1 MRVPSRSRMIWEILS
16 CCGGGR
22 GEEGT
27 AVVTAWASSLDS
39 IIMVATASKLR
50 CSLLLLLCRCGLA
63 AVPSPWRICPTNAPW
78 IKRYKNKPP
87 AGDTCSSGPTECQFL
102 LLLPVW
108 AFALLSFPTHFFLV
122 FLLLLLHM
130 SPFSKLWDT
139 LPFSCSWSLMC
150 IDKAM
155 IDKGQHCLPF
165 SCPEFVQGLVDFDE
179 DLASVLA
186 SNCITLKH
194 RICAC
199 TLHPWDMDTLHMD
212 FPLCNSSPSLSASLS
227 YT

>member
-1 MRVPSRSRMIWEILS
+1 MRVPSRSRMTWEILS

-27 AVVTAWASSLDS
+27 AVARRASSLDS

-63 AVPSPWRICPTNAPW
+63 AAPSPWRICLTNAPW
-78 IKRYKNKPP
+78 IKRYKKKPP

-102 LLLPVW
+102 LLCCRYG
-108 AFALLSFPTHFFLV
+108 
-122 FLLLLLHM
+122 LLLCFPFQPTFF
-130 SPFSKLWDT
+130 SCFGCCCFTWGPFSKLWDT
-139 LPFSCSWSLMC
+139 LPFSCNWSLMC

-165 SCPEFVQGLVDFDE
+165 SCPEFVQGLLDVDQ
-179 DLASVLA
+179 DLASVLKLA

-194 RICAC
+194 RICGC
-199 TLHPWDMDTLHMD
+199 TLHP
-212 FPLCNSSPSLSASLS
+212 
-227 YT
+227 

>member
-16 CCGGGR
+16 FCGGGR

-63 AVPSPWRICPTNAPW
+63 VAPSPWRICPTNAPW
-78 IKRYKNKPP
+78 IKRYKKKPP

-108 AFALLSFPTHFFLV
+108 AFALLSFRTHFFLV
-122 FLLLLLHM
+122 FLLLLLSQNFEIPCHFLAVGPWCALTKPW
-130 SPFSKLWDT
+130 SIKANIV
-139 LPFSCSWSLMC
+139 LPFHALNLCKDWWILMK
-150 IDKAM
+150 I
-155 IDKGQHCLPF
+155 
-165 SCPEFVQGLVDFDE
+165 
-179 DLASVLA
+179 
-186 SNCITLKH
+186 
-194 RICAC
+194 
-199 TLHPWDMDTLHMD
+199 
-212 FPLCNSSPSLSASLS
+212 
-227 YT
+227 

>member
-1 MRVPSRSRMIWEILS
+1 MEEEEARRAQQLLLHGHHHWTPSSWS
-16 CCGGGR
+16 PQP
-22 GEEGT
+22 
-27 AVVTAWASSLDS
+27 ASF
-39 IIMVATASKLR
+39 VAPF

-63 AVPSPWRICPTNAPW
+63 AAPNPWRICPTNAPW
-78 IKRYKNKPP
+78 IKRYKMKPP
-87 AGDTCSSGPTECQFL
+87 AGDTYSSGPTECQFML
-102 LLLPVW
+102 L
-108 AFALLSFPTHFFLV
+108 
-122 FLLLLLHM
+122 
-130 SPFSKLWDT
+130 
-139 LPFSCSWSLMC
+139 CYRWSLMC

-179 DLASVLA
+179 DLASVLKLA

-212 FPLCNSSPSLSASLS
+212 FPLCNNSPSLSASLS